1 MNKLDLIRQKY
12 GYAPSNHNLPEA
24 NSQRFNS
31 IQRDDQRTVKPLHSN

>member
-12 GYAPSNHNLPEA
+12 GYVPSNPNLPEA

-31 IQRDDQRTVKPLHSN
+31 IQKDVQRTVNPLHNN